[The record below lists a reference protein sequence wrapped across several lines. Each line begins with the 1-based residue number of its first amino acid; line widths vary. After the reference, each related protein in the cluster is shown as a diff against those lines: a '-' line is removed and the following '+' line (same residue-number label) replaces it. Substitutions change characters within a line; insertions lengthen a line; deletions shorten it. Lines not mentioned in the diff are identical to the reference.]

1 MATLPRLNLTNLRFK
16 PDAGG
21 LARAIP
27 FPAAAPIL
35 INRKQQP
42 MLPPVTRRTRIWELS
57 SHFHCSI
64 VGTCLSTAELR
75 QVLAKARPAADAA
88 TEHELHGLGVLVAGQ
103 HDAASKLL
111 HKALDKRHAL
121 AIRQFDKAKTVEDLR
136 GQWRDAVKRSEIP
149 GAYWAVLTHP
159 TASEALVREV
169 FGEVH
174 MLSHLVGAANRADI
188 GRLSQL
194 EAENAALREKAQR
207 QQDLLREAIVSR
219 DAKIR
224 DLNALLA
231 RRIADAQA
239 AAPASDGTSE
249 HATLAHLIG
258 DRERRLSAETNRRAY
273 LERRVERLVEE
284 LREARSRID
293 GAEQGERALREEL
306 EAIEAGLAPAIPDHT
321 ANQNDAATT
330 PTLAGV
336 ALLYVGGRV
345 GSLPRL
351 REVATELGAELL
363 HHDGGV
369 EDRSGMLAGLVNRAD
384 VVMFPVDCVSH
395 EAVGLVKRLC
405 RQADK
410 PYLALRSTGIG
421 SFVAALGRAEIAALR
436 TNIPA
441 LSPA

>member
-1 MATLPRLNLTNLRFK
+1 MATMPRLVLTNLRLK
-16 PDAGG
+16 PEAGS
-21 LARAIP
+21 LARAVP
-27 FPAAAPIL
+27 FAAAPPIL
-35 INRKQQP
+35 INRKPQP
-42 MLPPVTRRTRIWELS
+42 TLTAVMRRTRIWELS

-75 QVLAKARPAADAA
+75 QVLAKAKPTADAA

-103 HDAASKLL
+103 HDAAGKLL

-121 AIRQFDKAKTVEDLR
+121 TIRQFDKAKTVEELR

-159 TASEALVREV
+159 SASEALVREV

-194 EAENAALREKAQR
+194 EAENAALRDKAQR
-207 QQDLLREAIVSR
+207 QQNQLREAIVSR
-219 DAKIR
+219 DAKIG
-224 DLNALLA
+224 DLTALLA
-231 RRIADAQA
+231 RRIADTPA
-239 AAPASDGTSE
+239 AAPAGDAASE
-249 HATLAHLIG
+249 QATLARLIG
-258 DRERRLSAETNRRAY
+258 DRERRLSAESNRRAY

-284 LREARSRID
+284 LREARSLTD
-293 GAEQGERALREEL
+293 GAEQRERALREEL
-306 EAIEAGLAPAIPDHT
+306 DAIEAGLTPAIQDH
-321 ANQNDAATT
+321 AADHGDAAAS
-330 PTLAGV
+330 LAGV
-336 ALLYVGGRV
+336 ALLYVGGRL
-345 GSLPRL
+345 GPLPRL
-351 REVATELGAELL
+351 REVAAQLGAELL

-395 EAVGLVKRLC
+395 EAVGVVKRLC
-405 RQADK
+405 RQAGK
-410 PYLALRSTGIG
+410 PYLALRSAGIG

-436 TNIPA
+436 TNTRT